1 MHTGAHRADSVFGTA
16 NMTEGQF
23 REGNAAL
30 GRSKEELIQEFKN
43 LIAEGQTL
51 LKSTTSLSGEAL
63 TLAREEL
70 RAKLAEA
77 KAKADELSVTARDG
91 GRRAFA
97 SADGYVRENPWPAI
111 GIAVGVGFLLGA
123 LATRH

>member
-91 GRRAFA
+91 GRRW
-97 SADGYVRENPWPAI
+97 DRRR
-111 GIAVGVGFLLGA
+111 GFLPPPRRCRGSAA
-123 LATRH
+123 LPPSPRTDPPRAGL